1 MNRVSFCHK
10 KLLLIVTD
18 ISRMYVTYRTEV
30 RAYSSVQTKTHHQQ
44 QEEQTG
50 QIVTPCGDVVDPAQ
64 IAKTAGLRYVSDM
77 MPGIQRKRTGKHFSY
92 TGLDGKPIHDKD
104 ELRRIRSLGIP
115 PAWTNVWICPKPDGH
130 IQATGRDARGRKQYR
145 YHPHWRE
152 VRDETKYTRM
162 IAFGESL
169 PALRERVAHD
179 LSLAGLPHE
188 KVLAAVI
195 WLLDATA
202 IRVGNEEY
210 ARENGSYGLT
220 TLRNRHVDIAGSNIR
235 FHFRGKSGKEH
246 TVTVRNRRLANIIR
260 RCQDLPGHELFQYI
274 DDDGERRTIESS
286 DVNDYLQEVTGQNFT
301 AKDFRTWSGTVF
313 ATDTL
318 QELGEVET
326 QTQAKKNVMQAIK
339 VAAEHLGNTPSICR
353 KCYVH
358 PEIINAYMDDA
369 LLSSLRQQQ
378 EKATEN
384 VLNGLHPDEMAV
396 LTFLKERLIQEDN

>member
-1 MNRVSFCHK
+1 M
-10 KLLLIVTD
+10 
-18 ISRMYVTYRTEV
+18 
-30 RAYSSVQTKTHHQQ
+30 SSVQTTSHNHK
-44 QEEQTG
+44 QEG
-50 QIVTPCGDVVDPAQ
+50 QAGPTVTPCEDVVDPAQ
-64 IAKTAGLRYVSDM
+64 VAKTAGLRYVNDS
-77 MPGIQRKRTGKHFSY
+77 MPGIRRKRAGKHFSY
-92 TGLDGKPIHDKD
+92 IGRDGKPIHDKD
-104 ELRRIRSLGIP
+104 EVQRIRALGIP
-115 PAWTNVWICPKPDGH
+115 PAWTNVWICPRPNGH

-145 YHPHWRE
+145 YHQRWRE

-169 PALRERVAHD
+169 SALRERVTHD
-179 LSLAGLPHE
+179 LALPGLPHE
-188 KVLAAVI
+188 KVLAAVV
-195 WLLDATA
+195 WLLDTTA

-220 TLRNRHVDIAGSNIR
+220 TLRNHHVDIAGSNIR

-246 TVTVRNRRLANIIR
+246 MLTVRNRRLANIIR

-286 DVNDYLQEVTGQNFT
+286 DVNGYLQEATGQNFT

-318 QELGEVET
+318 QELGEFET
-326 QTQAKKNVMQAIK
+326 QTEAKKNVAQAIK
-339 VAAEHLGNTPSICR
+339 VAAEHLGNTPTICR

-369 LLSSLRQQQ
+369 LLSSLREQH
-378 EKATEN
+378 EKAAEN
-384 VLNGLHPDEMAV
+384 ILHGLRPDEMAV
-396 LTFLKERLIQEDN
+396 LTFLKERLVQEDNASK